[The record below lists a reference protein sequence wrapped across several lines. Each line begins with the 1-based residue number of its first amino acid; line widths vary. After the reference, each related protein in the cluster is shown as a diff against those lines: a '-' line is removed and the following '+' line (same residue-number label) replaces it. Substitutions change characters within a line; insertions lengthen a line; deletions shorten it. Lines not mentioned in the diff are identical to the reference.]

1 MNKLVFAYVLS
12 SVLMSSVAQVVLKA
26 GMSRPEVVAQVS
38 GGASWQLVRAVAGSV
53 PVWAGLAL
61 YFASALVWLMVLA
74 RVQVS
79 LAYPFV
85 GLGFVVT
92 MLLGW
97 LVHGDLLSPARM
109 TGTLIIATGVVVLAR
124 S

>member
-26 GMSRPEVVAQVS
+26 GMSRPDVVAQVS

-97 LVHGDLLSPARM
+97 LVQGDVLSPARLA
-109 TGTLIIATGVVVLAR
+109 GTLIIATGVVVLAR

>member
-53 PVWAGLAL
+53 QVWAGLAL

-97 LVHGDLLSPARM
+97 LVHGDVLSPARM

>member
-1 MNKLVFAYVLS
+1 MSKILLTLILL
-12 SVLMSSVAQVVLKA
+12 SVLMSSAAQLVLKT
-26 GMSRPEVVAQVS
+26 GMSDPRVAEGLSSGVAPAVVAV
-38 GGASWQLVRAVAGSV
+38 GTNLWVLG
-53 PVWAGLAL
+53 GLAI
-61 YFASALVWLMVLA
+61 YFCSALVWLLVLS

-97 LVHGDLLSPARM
+97 WLHGDTLNTARVA
-109 TGTLIIATGVVVLAR
+109 GTLLIVAGVVLLAR